1 MALFKNIAAPL
12 LIFISLFGET
22 REEEPILVHDYD
34 KRHIL
39 YLMSTKDV
47 TKAIDQ
53 YLKYYAQEKK
63 HDFQI
68 LGEIGHILL
77 ENGSFDHSVENQ
89 LLSLYGLALS
99 NENSSYHFL
108 ESAMKSPYPIVQA
121 AALQLLSQRH
131 EDFTEELIAI
141 GLKSNYLMIRFEA
154 LSHLVARRAKNAL
167 GYMESL
173 TNLLHPRFRP
183 FFVEFYAMH
192 GSVEATDM
200 LRLMIKDPDS
210 EVRIAAMLSAAG
222 HGRDDLLADI
232 RGVITHPDP
241 VLKETAAYVL
251 GGLRDLHSID
261 TLKAT
266 SKSPFPE
273 TKLAALISLFQ
284 LGDKTAK
291 EEILSLTESGNL
303 YAIIFSSAITESKE
317 ILEKLLYHRDDTV
330 RLNAI
335 LALLS
340 QRNPKVT
347 KAVSELLTT
356 DLTFFGYAPIVSPGR
371 AAVYWRSVPMATCK
385 GEDQK
390 RNLEAISL
398 HFFEEVLKSSLDLPE
413 ESFYKIAE
421 KLLTGKQTKLI
432 PLLMHLLENIGTQ
445 KAKEILIANA
455 LKNPIPLIKAYCN
468 LALYRLGE
476 KEEHRNAFFS
486 WLSTQKGTKMIEF
499 RPMMDRGARQDKNIS
514 NYELSPEEV
523 SGLMIESFDAIA
535 MKHDLDGLV
544 FLLETMR
551 DGHEQNRYA
560 LAGLLLKAIQ

>member
-284 LGDKTAK
+284 
-291 EEILSLTESGNL
+291 
-303 YAIIFSSAITESKE
+303 
-317 ILEKLLYHRDDTV
+317 
-330 RLNAI
+330 
-335 LALLS
+335 
-340 QRNPKVT
+340 
-347 KAVSELLTT
+347 
-356 DLTFFGYAPIVSPGR
+356 
-371 AAVYWRSVPMATCK
+371 
-385 GEDQK
+385 
-390 RNLEAISL
+390 
-398 HFFEEVLKSSLDLPE
+398 
-413 ESFYKIAE
+413 
-421 KLLTGKQTKLI
+421 
-432 PLLMHLLENIGTQ
+432 
-445 KAKEILIANA
+445 
-455 LKNPIPLIKAYCN
+455 
-468 LALYRLGE
+468 
-476 KEEHRNAFFS
+476 
-486 WLSTQKGTKMIEF
+486 
-499 RPMMDRGARQDKNIS
+499 
-514 NYELSPEEV
+514 
-523 SGLMIESFDAIA
+523 
-535 MKHDLDGLV
+535 
-544 FLLETMR
+544 
-551 DGHEQNRYA
+551 
-560 LAGLLLKAIQ
+560 